1 MRGRAAVLTIML
13 LGGVNLA
20 WAMQAVVQTAPASQD
35 WTSSIEHLTL
45 NAALICAVGVL
56 WKQLGKKDE
65 LLIASTQTVT
75 QTLAAAAASN
85 VELRRIIDESV
96 GAKRALTQ
104 VIDDLQVSIGKLPCA
119 VPIHHGKGQE

>member
-20 WAMQAVVQTAPASQD
+20 WAMQSVAQTLPASQD

-45 NAALICAVGVL
+45 NAALIVAVGVL
-56 WKQLGKKDE
+56 WKQVGKKDD
-65 LLIASTQTVT
+65 LLIHSTQTVT
-75 QTLAAAAASN
+75 ETLAAAAASN

-96 GAKRALTQ
+96 SAKHDLAG
-104 VIDDLQVSIGKLPCA
+104 VIDRLQGRVAELPCTLPA
-119 VPIHHGKGQE
+119 HEGKR